1 MLKVSDMPN
10 NGSAMLAIFCDLSPE
25 DQSQFRPWLLEDMF
39 PARLKIGYR
48 NCASFDLVKGEGPE
62 FVTLYETSSLGH
74 LYDVPYRALR
84 ELRTP
89 RDAAYHK
96 KFQNPERYTLAWT
109 GPEIARK
116 TDDFATYIK
125 IDRFNLKNHLIEEF
139 NTWFFSTYISAFVR
153 SVKTLSYGDTFL
165 SKDPITILLYMKL
178 STLKFHKLTNIW
190 GTKLNLEQIS
200 LGFIRK
206 LSKALRE

>member
-39 PARLKIGYR
+39 PARLKIGFR

-62 FVTLYETSSLGH
+62 FVTLYETPSLGH

-96 KFQNPERYTLAWT
+96 NF
-109 GPEIARK
+109 K
-116 TDDFATYIK
+116 TQSAI
-125 IDRFNLKNHLIEEF
+125 HL
-139 NTWFFSTYISAFVR
+139 
-153 SVKTLSYGDTFL
+153 
-165 SKDPITILLYMKL
+165 
-178 STLKFHKLTNIW
+178 
-190 GTKLNLEQIS
+190 
-200 LGFIRK
+200 LGQGLQSQEK
-206 LSKALRE
+206 

>member
-39 PARLKIGYR
+39 PARLTIGFR

-62 FVTLYETSSLGH
+62 FVTLYETPSLGH

-96 KFQNPERYTLAWT
+96 KFLNPERYTLAWT
-109 GPEIARK
+109 GPEITRK

-153 SVKTLSYGDTFL
+153 SVETLSLRRYISVEGSHNYFIVHEII
-165 SKDPITILLYMKL
+165 DPEIPQTNEYLGQKA
-178 STLKFHKLTNIW
+178 KFGTNIS
-190 GTKLNLEQIS
+190 GVYKKIIQS
-200 LGFIRK
+200 
-206 LSKALRE
+206 SP

>member
-10 NGSAMLAIFCDLSPE
+10 NGSAMLAIFCDLSHE

-39 PARLKIGYR
+39 PARLTIGFR

-62 FVTLYETSSLGH
+62 FVTLYETPSLGH

-89 RDAAYHK
+89 KDAAYHK

-109 GPEIARK
+109 GPEITRK
-116 TDDFATYIK
+116 TDDFASYIK

-153 SVKTLSYGDTFL
+153 SVETLSLRRYISIEGSHNYFIVHEII
-165 SKDPITILLYMKL
+165 DPEIPQTNKYLMQKV
-178 STLKFHKLTNIW
+178 KF
-190 GTKLNLEQIS
+190 GIS
-200 LGFIRK
+200 ISGMYKKIIQ
-206 LSKALRE
+206 SSP

>member
-153 SVKTLSYGDTFL
+153 SVETLSLQRYISVEGSHNYFIVHEII
-165 SKDPITILLYMKL
+165 DPEIPQTNEYLGNKA
-178 STLKFHKLTNIW
+178 KFGTNIS
-190 GTKLNLEQIS
+190 GVYKKIIQS
-200 LGFIRK
+200 
-206 LSKALRE
+206 SP

>member
-39 PARLKIGYR
+39 PARLKIGFR

-109 GPEIARK
+109 GPEITRK

-153 SVKTLSYGDTFL
+153 SVETLSLRRYISVEGSHNYFIVHEII
-165 SKDPITILLYMKL
+165 DPEIPQTNKYLGNKA
-178 STLKFHKLTNIW
+178 KFGTNIS
-190 GTKLNLEQIS
+190 GVYKKIIQS
-200 LGFIRK
+200 
-206 LSKALRE
+206 SP

>member
-39 PARLKIGYR
+39 PARLKIGFR

-62 FVTLYETSSLGH
+62 FVTLYETPSLGH

-89 RDAAYHK
+89 RDVAYHK

-109 GPEIARK
+109 GPEITRK

-139 NTWFFSTYISAFVR
+139 NTWFFSTYIPAFVR
-153 SVKTLSYGDTFL
+153 SVETVSLRRYISVEGSHNYFIVHEII
-165 SKDPITILLYMKL
+165 DPEIPQTYEYLEHKA
-178 STLKFHKLTNIW
+178 KFGTNIS
-190 GTKLNLEQIS
+190 GVYKKIIQS
-200 LGFIRK
+200 
-206 LSKALRE
+206 SP

>member
-39 PARLKIGYR
+39 PARLKIGFR

-62 FVTLYETSSLGH
+62 FVTLYETPSLGH

-96 KFQNPERYTLAWT
+96 KFQNPERYILAWT
-109 GPEIARK
+109 GPEITRK

-139 NTWFFSTYISAFVR
+139 NTWFFTTYISAFVR
-153 SVKTLSYGDTFL
+153 SLETLSLRRYISVEGSHNYFIVHEII
-165 SKDPITILLYMKL
+165 DPEIPQTNEYLGHKV
-178 STLKFHKLTNIW
+178 KFGTNIS
-190 GTKLNLEQIS
+190 GIYKKVIQS
-200 LGFIRK
+200 
-206 LSKALRE
+206 SP

>member
-89 RDAAYHK
+89 KDAAYHK

-153 SVKTLSYGDTFL
+153 SVETLSLQRYISVEGSHNYFIVHEII
-165 SKDPITILLYMKL
+165 DPEIPQTNEYMGNKA
-178 STLKFHKLTNIW
+178 KFGTNIS
-190 GTKLNLEQIS
+190 GVYKKIIQS
-200 LGFIRK
+200 
-206 LSKALRE
+206 SP